1 MPSDAQKIQKLKLLV
16 DSGFSDRLLIS
27 QDNVCKH
34 ELVRYGGHGYA
45 HILENIVPKMEDR
58 GISRA
63 TVMKIL
69 TENPRKWLTFVWL
82 CRNLI
87 TWLVHF
93 LLLVCYSLLLVCLKN
108 NSKLETKTKMHFS
121 IA

>member
-63 TVMKIL
+63 TAIKIL
-69 TENPRKWLTFVWL
+69 TENPQKWLTFV
-82 CRNLI
+82 
-87 TWLVHF
+87 
-93 LLLVCYSLLLVCLKN
+93 
-108 NSKLETKTKMHFS
+108 
-121 IA
+121 